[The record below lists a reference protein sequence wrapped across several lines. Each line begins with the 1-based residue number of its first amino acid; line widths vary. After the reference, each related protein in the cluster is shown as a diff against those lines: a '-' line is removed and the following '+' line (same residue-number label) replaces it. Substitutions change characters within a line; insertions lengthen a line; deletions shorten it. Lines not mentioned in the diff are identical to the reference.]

1 MNDMFKKGH
10 AIKVPTPHLSRQD
23 GQVWYIPHHGVYHP
37 QKKRLRVVFD
47 CAASFQGVSLNSKLL
62 QGPDMTN
69 SLIGVLTRF
78 RQESV
83 AMIADVEAMYYQV
96 RVTEKDTDM
105 LRFLWWPNGDVSQD
119 LVEYKMVVHLFGA
132 KSSPSV
138 ANFALRKTA
147 EENRNNASVEAVNTV
162 LRNFYVD
169 DCLKSVP
176 SHVQAVALYNN
187 LTDLCANGGFHI
199 TKWASNSRALLTS
212 IPKGERVKDVR
223 DLDLSKDAL
232 PVERALGVLWCVNSD
247 MFKFKVSLK
256 EQPETRRVILSIASS
271 IYDPLGFLAPV
282 ILPAKILMQQLC
294 KERLTWDDDIPE
306 QFAKRWKAWLQELH
320 QLSEFNVARC
330 IKPVDFGFT
339 TTAQLHHFSDASEM
353 GYGVVSYLRLVN
365 ADGLAHCAFMMGKS
379 HVAPVKQTTIPR
391 MELTAAVV
399 AVNTDK
405 MLKDELEMEL
415 LDSVF
420 WTDSTTVL
428 RYIDNEKLHF
438 KTFVANRIAI
448 IRESTKPQQWRYVS
462 TSKNPADSPS
472 RVVSC
477 EKFMKNTN
485 WIIGP
490 SFLKEPVSR
499 WPENIHDM
507 LIKENDNEIK
517 HSVSVN
523 LVSAT
528 ESTDTV
534 SKLINYHSDW
544 YKLKRSVAWILRV
557 KDMLK
562 QKTKKVERCESD
574 PMAENY
580 KSLTMQDLI
589 RAENEI
595 IKVIQSQNFKEE
607 ISMLQK
613 GNASV
618 KRNSCLTKLDPVL
631 S

>member
-1 MNDMFKKGH
+1 MLTK
-10 AIKVPTPHLSRQD
+10 
-23 GQVWYIPHHGVYHP
+23 
-37 QKKRLRVVFD
+37 
-47 CAASFQGVSLNSKLL
+47 LNA
-62 QGPDMTN
+62 T
-69 SLIGVLTRF
+69 
-78 RQESV
+78 SV
-83 AMIADVEAMYYQV
+83 
-96 RVTEKDTDM
+96 
-105 LRFLWWPNGDVSQD
+105 
-119 LVEYKMVVHLFGA
+119 
-132 KSSPSV
+132 
-138 ANFALRKTA
+138 
-147 EENRNNASVEAVNTV
+147 
-162 LRNFYVD
+162 NFYVD

-176 SHVQAVALYNN
+176 NHDQAVALYNN
-187 LTDLCANGGFHI
+187 LTDLCASGGFHL

-212 IPKGERVKDVR
+212 IPEGERVKDVR
-223 DLDLSKDAL
+223 DLDLSKDAF

-256 EQPETRRVILSIASS
+256 EQPVTRRGILSIASS

-294 KERLTWDDDIPE
+294 KERLAWDDDIPE
-306 QFAKRWKAWLQELH
+306 QFAKRWKAWLQELQ

-365 ADGLAHCAFMMGKS
+365 ADGLTHCAFMMGKS
-379 HVAPVKQTTIPR
+379 RVAPVKQTTIPR

-420 WTDSTTVL
+420 WTDGTTVL
-428 RYIDNEKLHF
+428 RYIDNEKLCF

-462 TSKNPADSPS
+462 TSKNPADSAS
-472 RVVSC
+472 RGVSC

-490 SFLKEPVSR
+490 SFLKEPESR

-507 LIKENDNEIK
+507 SIKENDNEIK

-528 ESTDTV
+528 ESTDAV

-562 QKTKKVERCESD
+562 QKNKK
-574 PMAENY
+574 
-580 KSLTMQDLI
+580 
-589 RAENEI
+589 
-595 IKVIQSQNFKEE
+595 
-607 ISMLQK
+607 
-613 GNASV
+613 G
-618 KRNSCLTKLDPVL
+618 
-631 S
+631 